1 MPSLKLP
8 CTPVHG
14 GWSNWISGSRC
25 TQLYRT
31 CTNPRPNACGNECM
45 GESIKLIH
53 DCAVEQVDEKRV
65 QDTEQISDVVDHHVD
80 KQVQD
85 TKQKSNEHIP

>member
-14 GWSNWISGSRC
+14 GWSNWKYSFWNFC
-25 TQLYRT
+25 KQYRT

-45 GESIKLIH
+45 GESIILIP
-53 DCAVEQVDEKRV
+53 DCAVA
-65 QDTEQISDVVDHHVD
+65 HVD
-80 KQVQD
+80 DKRVQD
-85 TKQKSNEHIP
+85 TKQKPNVVATDHHVDKRVQDTK